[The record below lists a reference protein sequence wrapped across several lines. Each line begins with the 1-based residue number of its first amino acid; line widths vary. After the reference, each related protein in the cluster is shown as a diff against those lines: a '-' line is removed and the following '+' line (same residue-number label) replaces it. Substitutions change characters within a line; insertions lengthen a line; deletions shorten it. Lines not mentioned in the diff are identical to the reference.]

1 MKKLWQIFSTG
12 TGLFKP
18 KNAMKDRSKYM
29 VAPKFAKRIKIKLSR
44 PILTIT
50 ALFMALNLLAPP
62 VLSEVNTG
70 SRTTKDI
77 TIGILVSEGVT
88 RALDS
93 WVPMAATLNAA
104 AQAKNLGY
112 KFEIA
117 PFTDGAMMDKIHQGE
132 LDLFLVDPAAFVVAE
147 VEDNARPLL
156 SVAQVWDGQ
165 TYDQTGVVVFTKSDS
180 EIRSIPDVAGRSIMG
195 VAANEMTG
203 WKLALQEFRKYRLN
217 IADISTR
224 ALFSGGNQREVVYA
238 VQSGLVD
245 VGVIRAGV
253 LENLARSGVINLD
266 DFRPLSPISHE
277 GYPFWV
283 STHLYPDWIM
293 ATMPG
298 VPQDVLALV
307 IDTLL
312 GQNGKNSTSVAS
324 GGTVW
329 LPPQNY
335 QSVHELLISLR
346 ARPYENY
353 LQRSAIRI
361 AATYKWLVLGVL
373 LLIVLSLL
381 FLIFQLRQSARQAN
395 ARKDVLKSEVK
406 SKEFYRTAVEAH
418 TVFCMLSH
426 EGVISHA
433 NTQFQDAIGRPR
445 TNLINKP
452 LVTLLDERNQVTFNT
467 EIFPAMETG
476 TPWRGTL
483 LLQKENGK
491 SLWLQ
496 CSFVPVMENSKELS
510 EIAIVASD
518 MTATREGVSEARFNN
533 TLELL
538 QDHVVVFSPETYTLM
553 YVNSSV
559 TRHLLDERL
568 GASWKN
574 KSLSELIKPHD
585 FESLKV
591 RCEALIEGPERRVTW
606 EVETKAGTTY
616 EISLEYAYPSQDEPR
631 FIAIYRDA
639 SQRKVAEKA
648 KSEFVSTV
656 SHELR
661 TPLTS
666 IKGAL
671 GLVLSGATGQIPDK
685 MKGLVS
691 MAAASCDR
699 LILLINSILDLEK
712 IEAGTLD
719 YRMTAHD
726 LSNTLESVLLM
737 SRQHAGDSSISIRRV
752 MPDEPG
758 PFLTYGDPKRL
769 QQALENLMSNA
780 TKFSD
785 AGAEVLVS
793 LKRLD
798 NRLRITIRDFGAGIP
813 TAAQGSIFDKFTQAD
828 SSDSRSKG
836 GTGLGLTIARAII
849 EHHKGRISFF
859 SREGIGTEIVV
870 DLPSLTS
877 KEAPA
882 LPEEP
887 VSKEEVGA
895 FSADLS
901 SHVGVSPGMVPK
913 SAAQCLL
920 EQVTASGFD
929 PSYDFGKISIAR
941 IASGADTTK
950 MPLIEKW
957 VTPAEKTILAELLQH
972 EQIVDAKLCLVEV
985 TSDADHSV
993 FESTTTATKQLRSW
1007 LTQCAENLGGPQQ
1020 PKIYAVTGDPEISEW
1035 FIGQN
1040 ILTFNSV
1047 VELSDFATT
1056 APADL
1061 VLTVSEKAGAA
1072 LLAASATRR
1081 GQMPQG
1087 WPTCMLAVNNVGQR
1101 TVPGVVSKFSSS
1113 AR

>member
-1 MKKLWQIFSTG
+1 MKKLWRIVSTG
-12 TGLFKP
+12 AGLVKP
-18 KNAMKDRSKYM
+18 ENAMKDQNRYM
-29 VAPKFAKRIKIKLSR
+29 VAPKFTKRTRTTLHR
-44 PILTIT
+44 LILTM
-50 ALFMALNLLAPP
+50 AAWFMAFNLLAFP
-62 VLSEVNTG
+62 VLAQANAEDRPAKNI
-70 SRTTKDI
+70 K
-77 TIGILVSEGVT
+77 IGILVSEGVT

-104 AQAKNLGY
+104 AQAKDLAY
-112 KFEIA
+112 KFEVA
-117 PFTDGAMMDKIHQGE
+117 PFTDGAMIDRIHQGE

-156 SVAQVWDGQ
+156 SAAQVWDGQ

-180 EIRSIPDVAGRSIMG
+180 DIRSIPDVSGRSIMG

-203 WKLALQEFRKYRLN
+203 WKLALQEFRKYRLD
-217 IADISTR
+217 IADISAR

-238 VQSGLVD
+238 VQTGLVD

-266 DFRPLSPISHE
+266 DFRPLSPVSHE

-283 STHLYPDWIM
+283 STQLYPDWIM
-293 ATMPG
+293 AAMPG
-298 VPQDVLALV
+298 VPEDVLALV

-312 GQNGKNSTSVAS
+312 GQNGRNSTSVAS

-353 LQRSAIRI
+353 LQRSAVRI

-426 EGVISHA
+426 KGIISYA
-433 NTQFQDAIGRPR
+433 NTQFQDAIGRSR
-445 TNLINKP
+445 ANLINKP
-452 LVTLLDERNQVTFNT
+452 LVDLLDERNQDTFHT

-496 CSFVPVMENSKELS
+496 CSFVPVMENSKQLS

-518 MTATREGVSEARFNN
+518 MTETREGVSEARFNN

-538 QDHVVVFSPETYTLM
+538 QDHVVVFSPRTYTLM

-574 KSLSELIKPHD
+574 KSLSELIKPQD
-585 FESLKV
+585 FESLKT

-606 EVETKAGTTY
+606 EVETRAGTTY
-616 EISLEYAYPSQDEPR
+616 EISLEYACPAQDEPR

-671 GLVLSGATGQIPDK
+671 GLVLSGATGQLPDK

-726 LSNTLESVLLM
+726 LSDTLESVLLM

-752 MPDEPG
+752 MSDDPG
-758 PFLTYGDPKRL
+758 PFLTFGDPKRL

-793 LKRLD
+793 LKRME

-813 TAAQGSIFDKFTQAD
+813 RSAQGSIFEKFTQAD

-836 GTGLGLTIARAII
+836 GTGLGLTIAKAII

-859 SREGIGTEIVV
+859 SQEGIGTEIVV
-870 DLPSLTS
+870 DLPSLAS
-877 KEAPA
+877 EEAPA

-887 VSKEEVGA
+887 MPKAEVSA

-901 SHVGVSPGMVPK
+901 SEVNVSPAMTPK
-913 SAAQCLL
+913 TAAQCLL
-920 EQVTASGFD
+920 QQVTASGFD
-929 PSYDFGKISIAR
+929 PTYDFGKINIAK

-957 VTPAEKTILAELLQH
+957 ITPAEKTVWSELLQR
-972 EQIVDAKLCLVEV
+972 EQILEAKLCLVEI

-993 FESTTTATKQLRSW
+993 FESTVTAAKQLRSW
-1007 LTQCAENLGGPQQ
+1007 LTQCAEHLGGPPQ
-1020 PKIYAVTGDPEISEW
+1020 PKIYSVTENPEIAEW
-1035 FIGQN
+1035 LVGQN

-1047 VELSDFATT
+1047 VELTEFAET

-1072 LLAASATRR
+1072 LVAASATRQ
-1081 GQMPQG
+1081 GLMPDG
-1087 WPTCMLAVNNVGQR
+1087 WPTCILAVNNVSQR